1 MGRVTRHYVEED
13 PDLARKIRVKS
24 LWRGIGCLLIVILG
38 FFGYFASGWLLEA
51 NAENHWVYI
60 PPELYWPAFARWLPP
75 GTLIR
80 VVVGFLLTM
89 LGFGVLNVVYAIL
102 FPIKPS
108 ETDVAPMSPYDR
120 RKL

>member
-13 PDLARKIRVKS
+13 PDLARKKRNRS

-38 FFGYFASGWLLEA
+38 IFGYFVSGWLLEA
-51 NAENHWVYI
+51 NAEHHWVYI
-60 PPELYWPAFARWLPP
+60 PPEILWPSFARWLPS

-80 VVVGFLLTM
+80 VVIGLLLTM
-89 LGFGVLNVVYAIL
+89 FGFGVLNVVYAVL

-120 RKL
+120 RKM